1 MQYAFRIILPLFVL
15 ACSLGMMLDS
25 DGNDGGWGW
34 NLTPL
39 FGTVGLVAGVPI
51 SFWIGKRIDNS
62 WFDG

>member
-1 MQYAFRIILPLFVL
+1 
-15 ACSLGMMLDS
+15 MMLDS